1 MAPFPIGLVRPDSAD
16 CDRNWRVDPNCPRPS
31 DQDDEVDN
39 NKKVVPFNWS
49 DLDMDKE
56 DVTSTT
62 EEVMVSTQKVTK
74 QIVKKIMEKILDTT
88 RKATETEAAQGEHY
102 SSTTGYQVINAINM
116 PQDKEDD
123 SFSVIMTIG
132 GVVVTVVIVGSI
144 GNI

>member
-1 MAPFPIGLVRPDSAD
+1 MAPLPIGLVRPDSAD

-31 DQDDEVDN
+31 DQDDDLDN
-39 NKKVVPFNWS
+39 DEVVPFSWD
-49 DLDMDKE
+49 DLDMDK
-56 DVTSTT
+56 DKVTSTT
-62 EEVMVSTQKVTK
+62 EEVKVATQEMTK
-74 QIVKKIMEKILDTT
+74 QIVEKITERILDAT
-88 RKATETEAAQGEHY
+88 RKATEAGAAQGEHY

-116 PQDKEDD
+116 PQDNEDD

>member
-1 MAPFPIGLVRPDSAD
+1 MAPNPIGLVRPDSAD
-16 CDRNWRVDPNCPRPS
+16 CDRNWRVDPNCPQPS
-31 DQDDEVDN
+31 DQNHVDN
-39 NKKVVPFNWS
+39 NKKVVPFDWN
-49 DLDMDKE
+49 DLDRDKE

-62 EEVMVSTQKVTK
+62 EEGMMSTQEVTK
-74 QIVKKIMEKILDTT
+74 QIVEKITERILDTA

-102 SSTTGYQVINAINM
+102 SSNMGYQVINATNM
-116 PQDKEDD
+116 PQDTEDD